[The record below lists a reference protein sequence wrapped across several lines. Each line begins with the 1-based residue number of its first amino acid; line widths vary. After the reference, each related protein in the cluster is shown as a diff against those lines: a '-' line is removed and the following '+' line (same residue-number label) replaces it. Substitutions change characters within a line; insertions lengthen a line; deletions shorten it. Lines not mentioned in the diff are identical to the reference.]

1 MKIASVTACIA
12 VLLLGACSHYS
23 EELSALDSD
32 MAAAPQ
38 TFAYNAAAT
47 PQDITPAAGGAGPS
61 FTQYLARDYYELA
74 KYEND
79 KAYDYKAAKLFTQKA
94 MDAAKGS
101 TPAPTAVSSYDI
113 PDHLKPSLDAAQRD
127 LIIALKDRNT
137 PENAAALANAQ
148 TQYECWLDRAEE
160 ATDANHYAGCQSA
173 FEGAMAALTMPAAGP
188 EMEPMPAMPVL
199 PQQVN

>member
-1 MKIASVTACIA
+1 MKNYRFVSFVAI
-12 VLLLGACSHYS
+12 LLLGACSHYS
-23 EELSALDSD
+23 EELSSLDSD
-32 MAAAPQ
+32 MKAAPQ

-47 PQDITPAAGGAGPS
+47 PQDIAPAAGNSGES

-79 KAYDYKAAKLFTQKA
+79 KAFDYKAAKLFTQKA
-94 MDAAKGS
+94 MDAAKG
-101 TPAPTAVSSYDI
+101 TVPAPTTVSSYDI
-113 PDHLKPSLDAAQRD
+113 PDNLKPSLDAAQRD
-127 LIIALKDRNT
+127 LTTALKDRNT

-188 EMEPMPAMPVL
+188 EMEPMPATPVL
-199 PQQVN
+199 PPQTN